1 MASERSK
8 VVNSDRSCEEMVEE
22 VRRLYR
28 EHHYVTFSW
37 TEGRKRSDQQRKAI
51 EVFCRELARELND
64 AGMDQRKVLAEM
76 REGVELPWSQ
86 ERVKEVL
93 WREVQVAVTGKKST
107 TTLERDEVSKVY
119 DILNRWTADKLGV
132 SVEFPHIERV
142 DT

>member
-1 MASERSK
+1 MK
-8 VVNSDRSCEEMVEE
+8 KQQFIVNSDSKKDQFIREVED
-22 VRRLYR
+22 LYN
-28 EHHYVTFSW
+28 EYGYLTFSW

-51 EVFCRELARELND
+51 EVYCRELAQQLND

-93 WREVQVAVTGKKST
+93 WREVQIAAVGKNST

-119 DILNRWTADKLGV
+119 DILNRWTADALGV
-132 SVEFPHIERV
+132 SVQFPHIDRE